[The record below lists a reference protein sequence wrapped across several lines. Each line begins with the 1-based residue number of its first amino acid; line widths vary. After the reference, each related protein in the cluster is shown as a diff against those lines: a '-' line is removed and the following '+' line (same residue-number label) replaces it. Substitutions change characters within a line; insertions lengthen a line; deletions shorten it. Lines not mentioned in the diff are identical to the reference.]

1 MATFTN
7 AVINAEKAVIYLHQT
22 ELPVSNDDDGEEVC
36 GRSDEDDGQLAAIWV
51 DIFYSSQTVTQNKL
65 ECLYLTSFS
74 GLV

>member
-36 GRSDEDDGQLAAIWV
+36 GRSDEDDGQLPPISGPH
-51 DIFYSSQTVTQNKL
+51 FLFVTDGATK
-65 ECLYLTSFS
+65 
-74 GLV
+74 